1 MTLAAIETR
10 TVPLDRCIKVTGM
23 TGRSAGD
30 PVRVAGG
37 AGPAASGKSVLLRSW
52 IDEAGLAE
60 HAAQVSVQD
69 EDHDPQRFWT
79 SVTDALRDTA
89 AGSALIQ
96 PLTAT
101 PD

>member
-37 AGPAASGKSVLLRSW
+37 VVVRGELFERLNRAGRERQVGAAAVVDR
-52 IDEAGLAE
+52 
-60 HAAQVSVQD
+60 
-69 EDHDPQRFWT
+69 
-79 SVTDALRDTA
+79 
-89 AGSALIQ
+89 
-96 PLTAT
+96 
-101 PD
+101 

>member
-37 AGPAASGKSVLLRSW
+37 VVVRGELCERVN
-52 IDEAGLAE
+52 
-60 HAAQVSVQD
+60 
-69 EDHDPQRFWT
+69 
-79 SVTDALRDTA
+79 
-89 AGSALIQ
+89 
-96 PLTAT
+96 
-101 PD
+101 